1 MLELLFVF
9 IIILVLAWLAYTYLP
24 HPIGQVVGAILVLLA
39 IFLVLSAVL
48 DGSGRRFNF
57 D

>member
-1 MLELLFVF
+1 MLELFFVF
-9 IIILVLAWLAYTYLP
+9 IVILLLAWLAYTYLP
-24 HPIGQVVGAILVLLA
+24 HPIGQVVGAVLVLLA

-48 DGSGRRFNF
+48 GDGNRSFNF